1 VSALRQ
7 SLNDYLTMR
16 RELGYKLER
25 AGKLLS
31 QFVAFCDQSG
41 TDIVTVEVALKWA
54 TLPDGCSPGWGAF
67 RLCVVRGFA
76 RYLHALDQR
85 TAVPPTDLL
94 PTSYGRARP
103 FLYSTDQVTALLEA
117 AKRIPTPLRA
127 ATTEAIVG
135 LLAATGMRV
144 GEALALDRRN
154 VDLSHSRLTIYQ
166 TKFKKSRE
174 VVLHPTT
181 VDALAT
187 YATRRDKLTPRRG
200 EAAFFVSAAG
210 TRVLYCNF
218 HLAFQDL
225 VRRAGIEAR
234 SPSCRPRPHDLRH
247 TFAVTTVTRWYR
259 EGVDVAALLPS
270 LSTYLGHVDP
280 AATYWY
286 LSGSPELLG
295 LAAQRLEATYEV
307 GT

>member
-1 VSALRQ
+1 MSALRQ

-41 TDIVTVEVALKWA
+41 IDIVTVEVALEWA

-154 VDLSHSRLTIYQ
+154 VDLSHSRLTIHQ

-181 VDALAT
+181 VDALAA

-234 SPSCRPRPHDLRH
+234 SSSCRPRPHDLRH

-259 EGVDVAALLPS
+259 EGADVAALLPS